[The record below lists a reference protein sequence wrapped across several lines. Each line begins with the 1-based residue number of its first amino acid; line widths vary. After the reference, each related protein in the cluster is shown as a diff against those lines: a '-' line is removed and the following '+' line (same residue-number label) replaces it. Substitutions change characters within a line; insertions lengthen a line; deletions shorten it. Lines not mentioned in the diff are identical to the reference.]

1 MRKRIIILLVILVIV
16 LGGFVFYKFFP
27 EIWGEAVYP
36 LEHEEVINKNAA
48 EFGIDPTLIAAVIFR
63 ESRFYETSVSRAGAR
78 GLMQI
83 VPGTGAGIAKRLG
96 VTNFSADLLFD
107 PATNIRFGTSYLRTL
122 YDSYG
127 SIDLVLA
134 AYNGGGAAA
143 GRLRESGNYNLIPR
157 ETYFF
162 INNVKATQEM
172 YAKVYSDRLKP
183 VEGAASLTPITIS
196 PIISTPAPTPLSP
209 VPLPPSIWQKPL
221 KDILDTVLF

>member
-1 MRKRIIILLVILVIV
+1 MRKRVIIFSIILVVT
-16 LGGFVFYKFFP
+16 LGGLIFYRFFP

-36 LEHEEVINKNAA
+36 LEHEEVINRSAS

-63 ESRFYETSVSRAGAR
+63 ESRFHETSVSRAGAR

-107 PATNIRFGTSYLRTL
+107 PVTNIRFGTSYLRTL

-127 SIDLVLA
+127 SLDLVLA

-143 GRLRESGNYNLIPR
+143 NRLKESGNYNLIPR

-162 INNVKATQEM
+162 INNVKSAQEM
-172 YAKVYSDRLKP
+172 YAKVYSDRLKS
-183 VEGAASLTPITIS
+183 VEGAAPLTPTTIS
-196 PIISTPAPTPLSP
+196 PTPVAPA
-209 VPLPPSIWQKPL
+209 PLPPVTLPSSIWQKPL
-221 KDILDTVLF
+221 KDILNTVLF